1 MSTHTLKLTSHLR
14 SVALAV
20 VAVPLLFVAI
30 AALQARIDVLS
41 APVTQDKEELLLR
54 SASLLK
60 KLSLGYDPLLA
71 DIYWTRA
78 VQYYGTRLQNRS
90 GSFELLAPLLNIAAT
105 LDPKLLIVYQFGGI
119 FLSDHPPGGAG
130 RPDLAVELVKRG
142 ITANPNEW
150 RLYYDLGF
158 IYYTRLKDYREASQA
173 FLEGSETPAAPIWM
187 KVMAARVAENGES
200 LETSRFIWA
209 ELYDSTKDESVR
221 KTALEHVQGLDAE
234 IALKRLNQVSE
245 LYWKKFGR
253 FPTSMQELRSAGLV
267 QGDLKDPAGYPYA
280 MGPHGIPQLDPHSSV
295 KIESNQR
302 KP

>member
-1 MSTHTLKLTSHLR
+1 MSTHTLKITSRVR

-20 VAVPLLFVAI
+20 VAVPLLFVGI
-30 AALQARIDVLS
+30 AALQAQIDELS
-41 APVTQDKEELLLR
+41 APLTQDKEELVLR

-60 KLSLGYDPLLA
+60 KLSLGYDGLLA

-90 GSFELLAPLLNIAAT
+90 GDFDLLAPLLNIAAT

-130 RPDLAVELVKRG
+130 RPDLAVELVNRG
-142 ITANPNEW
+142 IRANPDEW

-158 IYYTRLKDYREASQA
+158 IYYTRLKDYPKASQA
-173 FLEGSETPAAPIWM
+173 FLQGSEIPAAPIWM
-187 KVMAARVAENGES
+187 KIMAARVAENGES

-221 KTALEHVQGLDAE
+221 KSALEHVQALDAE

-245 LYWKKFGR
+245 DYWKKFGR
-253 FPTSMQELRSAGLV
+253 FPASMQELRSAGLV
-267 QGDLKDPAGYPYA
+267 EGDLKDPAGYPYA
-280 MGPHGIPQLDPHSSV
+280 IGPNGIPQLDPRSPV

>member
-41 APVTQDKEELLLR
+41 APVTQDKEELLLP

-158 IYYTRLKDYREASQA
+158 IYYTRLQDYQEASQA

-187 KVMAARVAENGES
+187 KIMAARVAENGES

-245 LYWKKFGR
+245 VYWKKFGR
-253 FPTSMQELRSAGLV
+253 FPTSMQELRGAGLV
-267 QGDLKDPAGYPYA
+267 EGDLKDPAGYPYA
-280 MGPHGIPQLDPHSSV
+280 MGPRGIPQLDPHSSV